1 MAVIPW
7 PSDEIERLAELHA
20 LGALE
25 TFPQPDFSAIAEL
38 AARTCQ
44 TPIGLVNLVGEDRQ
58 YFKGHF
64 GIAATSWGHQTSSYC
79 PYVIS
84 TRELLEV
91 PDALADERFRDD
103 PIVTREPH
111 ARFYAGVPI
120 ISTAGHALGAI
131 CVMDHTPRELIP
143 AQRRALTT
151 LATSA
156 ANLLQAQHQAEAL
169 KQFQEIS
176 KREVRLLRRV
186 TGDLNAPLSTLR
198 AYLQLIHD
206 GHLDE
211 TTAGSLVQTIKRDNG
226 PLAEL
231 IDELMLLASL
241 NTRLAAFTQ
250 SGQERAG
257 NGPTQ
262 KSPRR

>member
-1 MAVIPW
+1 MAVISW

-64 GIAATSWGHQTSSYC
+64 GIAATSLEHQTSSYC
-79 PYVIS
+79 PHVIS
-84 TRELLEV
+84 NRKLLEV
-91 PDALADERFRDD
+91 PDALADERFRGD

-120 ISTAGHALGAI
+120 ISAAGHALGAV
-131 CVMDHTPRELIP
+131 CVMDHTPRELIS

-169 KQFQEIS
+169 KQFQEING
-176 KREVRLLRRV
+176 REVRLLRRV
-186 TGDLNAPLSTLR
+186 TGDLHAPLTSLR

-206 GHLDE
+206 EGLDE
-211 TTAGSLVQTIKRDNG
+211 AMAGSLLQTINRNNG
-226 PLAEL
+226 PLMEL
-231 IDELMLLASL
+231 IDELMLLAGL
-241 NTRLAAFTQ
+241 NARLAAFAGSRQ
-250 SGQERAG
+250 DRVDER
-257 NGPTQ
+257 PTP
-262 KSPRR
+262 SM